1 MKFTSRLKHSSNVIK
16 KRKNKVRIDMYTSV
30 QRVLALMLIPYVILS
45 GCQKMALTSPG
56 ALAEANAARSSSA
69 LAINAT
75 SGADFMIAVIPD
87 TQTYTGQST
96 TYHSVIGMFY
106 AQTNW
111 IVTHRIDSNIVY
123 VVHLGDI
130 SENGDDPTRSPV
142 QWRRADTAMAKL
154 DAAHVPYGM
163 AVGNHDQG
171 NHDPV
176 GGGVNNNDRG
186 SCFSTTTYY
195 NQYFGFSTPRFSGM
209 TFYGGHYGVNND
221 NHYDLFSA
229 GGHDFIAIYIE
240 YDDRTDAAS
249 VTERDNMNNWAKGL
263 LTGPYV
269 NRKAIIVTHYAGSPA
284 TPSTYSAQTQE
295 IYSKIKSCPNVFMFL
310 GGHVNGE
317 GFRQDT
323 YNGKTIK
330 TFVSDYQFRT
340 LGGNGYMRLMK
351 FSPAKDLI
359 SVKTYSPYISEFETD
374 SDSQF
379 STPFFHSE
387 TAARTSDFDRNGFSN
402 LSFFNLGIWKVQGMA
417 NVTYG
422 SATQGDLPVSMDYD
436 GDGKTDLAVW
446 RPNNLTWY
454 IKLPTELT
462 ATYGE
467 PGDIPVP
474 ADYDGDGKADIA
486 MFRPTSPYHWYIKGQ
501 TGYDYGEEGVIPVP
515 GDYDGD
521 GKVDAAYYKIS
532 TGMWNV
538 KGLIINK
545 HYGDTGYIPVP
556 GDYNGDGKTDV
567 AIFDPATGIWHL
579 DSANTGINNV
589 TVLTPAS
596 GDIPAPGDYFG
607 DGKTHPAVYRPSKQ
621 TLYMYN
627 DGNVTTMVYGGSGD
641 KLLNLP
647 YHIRKFFFP

>member
-1 MKFTSRLKHSSNVIK
+1 
-16 KRKNKVRIDMYTSV
+16 V
-30 QRVLALMLIPYVILS
+30 QRVLALALIPYIVLA
-45 GCQKMALTSPG
+45 GCTKPTFKRSTSDGTNTSAQSKLTT
-56 ALAEANAARSSSA
+56 NAA
-69 LAINAT
+69 
-75 SGADFMIAVIPD
+75 SGPDFMIVVIPD

-111 IVTHRIDSNIVY
+111 IVNNRIDSNIVY

-154 DAAHVPYGM
+154 DAVGLPYGM

-176 GGGVNNNDRG
+176 GGGTNTNDRG

-195 NQYFGFSTPRFSGM
+195 NQYFGFATPRFSGM
-209 TFYGGHYGVNND
+209 PFYGGHYGSNND
-221 NHYDLFSA
+221 SHYDLFSA
-229 GGHDFIAIYIE
+229 GGMDFIAIYIE

-263 LTGPYV
+263 LTGAYA

-295 IYSKIKSCPNVFMFL
+295 IYNKIKGCGNVFMFL

-317 GFRQDT
+317 GYRQDT
-323 YNGKTIK
+323 YGGKTIK

-351 FSPAKDLI
+351 FSTTKDLI
-359 SVKTYSPYISEFETD
+359 SVKTFSPYITQFETD

-379 STPFFHSE
+379 TTSLFHE
-387 TAARTSDFDRNGFSN
+387 QTTTRTCDFDRDGQSE
-402 LSFFNLGIWKVQGMA
+402 LAFFNLGVWKVQGMS

-422 SATQGDLPVSMDYD
+422 SSTQGDLPVSMDYD

-446 RPNNLTWY
+446 RPSNFTWY
-454 IKLPTELT
+454 IKLPTEVT
-462 ATYGE
+462 SVWGE
-467 PGDIPVP
+467 AGDIPVP
-474 ADYDGDGKADIA
+474 ADYTGDGKADIA
-486 MFRPTSPYHWYIKGQ
+486 MYRPSTFRWYIKGIPSFV
-501 TGYDYGEEGVIPVP
+501 YGEAGVIPVP

-538 KGLIINK
+538 NGIITNK

-579 DSANTGINNV
+579 DSANTGVNNV
-589 TVLTPAS
+589 TVLTPAA

-607 DGKTHPAVYRPSKQ
+607 DGITHPAIYRPSNQ
-621 TLYMYN
+621 TLYKYN
-627 DGNVTTMVYGGSGD
+627 NGVVTTTVYGGSGD
-641 KLLNLP
+641 KLVNLP
-647 YHIRKFFFP
+647 YHIRNFFFP

>member
-1 MKFTSRLKHSSNVIK
+1 MKPVLNLNRPRNGIK
-16 KRKNKVRIDMYTSV
+16 KKSNRVISRSYTSV
-30 QRVLALMLIPYVILS
+30 QRVLALILIPYIVLS
-45 GCQKMALTSPG
+45 GCKKSLIKQQNG
-56 ALAEANAARSSSA
+56 DEASVSVPSKLVTNAA
-69 LAINAT
+69 
-75 SGADFMIAVIPD
+75 SGPDFMIAVIPD

-106 AQTNW
+106 AQVNW
-111 IVTHRIDSNIVY
+111 IVNHRIDSNIVY

-130 SENGDDPTRSPV
+130 SENGEDPTRSPV

-154 DAAHVPYGM
+154 DVAGIPYGM

-195 NQYFGFSTPRFSGM
+195 NQYFGFATPRFSGM
-209 TFYGGHYGVNND
+209 PFYGGHYGSNND
-221 NHYDLFSA
+221 SHYDLFSA
-229 GGHDFIAIYIE
+229 GGLDFIAIYIE
-240 YDDRTDAAS
+240 YDDHTDAAS
-249 VTERDNMNNWAKGL
+249 VTERDNMNNWARGL
-263 LTGPYV
+263 LTGPYA

-284 TPSTYSAQTQE
+284 TPSVYSAQTQE
-295 IYSKIKSCPNVFMFL
+295 IYNKVKSCPNVFMFL

-317 GFRQDT
+317 GYRQDT
-323 YNGKTIK
+323 YAGKTIK

-351 FSPAKDLI
+351 FSTAKDLI
-359 SVKTYSPYISEFETD
+359 RVRTFSPFISQYETD

-379 STPFFHSE
+379 STPLFHE
-387 TAARTSDFDRNGFSN
+387 QTTTRTCDFDRDGLSE
-402 LSFFNLGIWKVQGMA
+402 LSFFNLGVWKVSGMS

-422 SATQGDLPVSMDYD
+422 SATQGDLPVPMDYD

-446 RPNNLTWY
+446 RPSNFTWY
-454 IKLPTELT
+454 IKLATELT
-462 ATYGE
+462 AVWGAA
-467 PGDIPVP
+467 GDIPVP
-474 ADYDGDGKADIA
+474 ADYNGDGKADVA
-486 MFRPTSPYHWYIKGQ
+486 MYRPSTFQWYING
-501 TGYDYGEEGVIPVP
+501 TPSFVYGEVGVIPVP

-521 GKVDAAYYKIS
+521 GKVDVAYYKIS

-538 KGLIINK
+538 KGLITNK
-545 HYGDTGYIPVP
+545 HYGDAGYIPVP

-567 AIFDPATGIWHL
+567 AVFDPATGIWHL
-579 DSANTGINNV
+579 DSANTGVNNV
-589 TVLTPAS
+589 TVLAPVA
-596 GDIPAPGDYFG
+596 GDIPSPGDYFG
-607 DGKTHPAVYRPSKQ
+607 DGETHPAIYRPSNQ

-627 DGNVTTMVYGGSGD
+627 NGTVTSTVFGGSGD
-641 KLLNLP
+641 KLVNLP

>member
-1 MKFTSRLKHSSNVIK
+1 MKPVLKLKHSCDDIPKKNIK
-16 KRKNKVRIDMYTSV
+16 VCIRRYTSV
-30 QRVLALMLIPYVILS
+30 QRVLALMLIPYIILS
-45 GCQKMALTSPG
+45 GCQKPTLAQSGTASEAG
-56 ALAEANAARSSSA
+56 AHSSSKLVTNSA
-69 LAINAT
+69 
-75 SGADFMIAVIPD
+75 SGPDFMIAVIPD

-111 IVTHRIDSNIVY
+111 IVNHRIDSNIVY

-130 SENGDDPTRSPV
+130 SENGEDPTRSPI

-154 DAAHVPYGM
+154 DAAGIPYGM

-186 SCFSTTTYY
+186 SCFSTTVYY
-195 NQYFGFSTPRFSGM
+195 NQYFGFATPRFSSM
-209 TFYGGHYGVNND
+209 PFYGGHYGINND
-221 NHYDLFSA
+221 SHYDLFSA
-229 GGHDFIAIYIE
+229 GGYDFIAIYIE

-249 VTERDNMNNWAKGL
+249 ITERDNMNNWAKGL
-263 LTGPYV
+263 LTGPYA
-269 NRKAIIVTHYAGSPA
+269 NRKAIVVTHYAGSPT
-284 TPSTYSAQTQE
+284 TPSTYSTQTQE
-295 IYSKIKSCPNVFMFL
+295 IYNKIKSCPNVLMFL

-317 GFRQDT
+317 GYRQDT
-323 YNGKTIK
+323 FNGKTIK

-359 SVKTYSPYISEFETD
+359 SVKTFSPYISQFETD

-379 STPFFHSE
+379 STPLFHSE
-387 TAARTSDFDRNGFSN
+387 TAARTSDFDRDG
-402 LSFFNLGIWKVQGMA
+402 LSDLAFFNLGVWKVQGMS

-422 SATQGDLPVSMDYD
+422 SAIQGDLPVSMDYD

-446 RPNNLTWY
+446 RPANFTWY
-454 IKLPTELT
+454 VKLVTEMT
-462 ATYGE
+462 AVYGE
-467 PGDIPVP
+467 AGDIPVP
-474 ADYDGDGKADIA
+474 ADYNGDGKADIA
-486 MFRPTSPYHWYIKGQ
+486 MFRPSSPYHWYIKGQ
-501 TGYDYGEEGVIPVP
+501 TGYDYGEAGVIPVP

-538 KGLIINK
+538 KGQITNK

-579 DSANTGINNV
+579 DSANTGVNNV
-589 TVLTPAS
+589 TVLTPVA

-607 DGKTHPAVYRPSKQ
+607 DGKTHPAIYRPSNQ

-627 DGNVTTMVYGGSGD
+627 NGAVTTTVYGGSGD